1 MTLNWPVVNISVS
14 LDNASFF
21 FKESGYLLAKTQ
33 NSTLCRL
40 YSSCVGLNMVWFLN
54 LCGTLNLKAMFT
66 KRWVFIL
73 PMVIRKEEV
82 LAGSLQTPWEA
93 WLCDH
98 CCKSLRLCAAT
109 HSASCLNT
117 WSLLHMRS
125 ARSGHLLPSLSSN
138 QWCWPI
144 CSMNLQMY
152 DIIKALLFI
161 KWVALDSSP

>member
-98 CCKSLRLCAAT
+98 CCKIIVVKACVCAQPLT
-109 HSASCLNT
+109 
-117 WSLLHMRS
+117 
-125 ARSGHLLPSLSSN
+125 LLPASTHGPYST
-138 QWCWPI
+138 C
-144 CSMNLQMY
+144 
-152 DIIKALLFI
+152 ALPVLAI
-161 KWVALDSSP
+161 YCPLWVLTNGAGLYVVWISKCMI